1 MSQMNWRIVFCMCNQ
16 LFDLYCLVRIAKTCF
31 AKFCFFS
38 RHTNWQRMSA
48 DWHRTSLGRGKFNL
62 SGLIIIIFIII
73 KKDARTLTQKFLLLL
88 LLHWLLQIKMNNR
101 LNFIRVSFGPVSF
114 AYYLNNKWVFD
125 SRSEKVSW
133 LPFLVGGYFFSFFG
147 GELPSW
153 QVKELLLFRFVSFI
167 RFRYSLR
174 TPCCQK

>member
-1 MSQMNWRIVFCMCNQ
+1 VSKTKVYQFSQIYNKAEMSQMNWRIVFCMCNQ

-73 KKDARTLTQKFLLLL
+73 KKRRSNFDTKVFVAFTPALAPPNKNEQQAEFYSCFLRPRLLC
-88 LLHWLLQIKMNNR
+88 I
-101 LNFIRVSFGPVSF
+101 
-114 AYYLNNKWVFD
+114 
-125 SRSEKVSW
+125 
-133 LPFLVGGYFFSFFG
+133 
-147 GELPSW
+147 
-153 QVKELLLFRFVSFI
+153 LF
-167 RFRYSLR
+167 
-174 TPCCQK
+174 K